1 MLRSPRFDRNQL
13 RVQRI
18 GEPRYNF
25 VLHIEEV
32 GDRLVEALG
41 PQVISSLGGD
51 QLHIHPKPVTTTLHR
66 TFKNVP
72 DVQLAPDLL
81 HVNGLA
87 LEGERRAV
95 SDDERA
101 ADARQV
107 RGQALGYTINE
118 IILLGI
124 ATDVRKRQY
133 HDGQTGG

>member
-25 VLHIEEV
+25 VLHVEEV
-32 GDRLVEALG
+32 GDWFVEALG
-41 PQVISSLGGD
+41 PQVISSLGVD
-51 QLHIHPKPVTTTLHR
+51 QLYVHPKPVAAALHR
-66 TFKNVP
+66 TFKNVS

-87 LEGERRAV
+87 LEGERRVV
-95 SDDERA
+95 SDHERA

-118 IILLGI
+118 VILLGT
-124 ATDVRKRQY
+124 AADVRKRQY

>member
-32 GDRLVEALG
+32 GDGLVEALG

-51 QLHIHPKPVTTTLHR
+51 QLHIHPKSVTTTLDR

-72 DVQLAPDLL
+72 GVQLAPDLL

-107 RGQALGYTINE
+107 RSQALSYTINE
-118 IILLGI
+118 VILLGT
-124 ATDVRKRQY
+124 AADVRKRQ
-133 HDGQTGG
+133 HDERQT